1 MGYALQIS
9 SMKTLAAL
17 LIYCSLS
24 LIGALPLKTP
34 TYCDSVNVR
43 QGADLAI
50 QRYNQN
56 LNSSNQFALYQI
68 LEAMEAENGSEY
80 SISLAIKES
89 NCPVGGGKVWTECD
103 HLPDQIGIMRHCT
116 ANVYMAPVLEDSNV
130 TISCDVFV
138 EKPIIPEKAHC
149 VGCPMDIDA
158 NNKDL
163 DEPLFHAINKFNKE
177 NNYSNYFR
185 ISEVHKASTQVV
197 AGIKYKMSFSIHE
210 TNCSKA
216 GHPEILPECESGNTN
231 EGHCNATVVIV
242 RWMKTVHSE
251 VECDVHPVQEVSLF
265 RRPPGITPF
274 RSVIMPE
281 DILTENANSEA
292 RKSNLLTALKRFKR
306 DEPKE
311 VQSMEK
317 SSEESEETSVKPS
330 VIVPVVPNFDPIGYG
345 PDPAVL
351 PSASNSP
358 ASGHNLEPLELSQ
371 DLKPVVLPYMLHCPS
386 KPWKRIELP
395 DKIDQQPSKT
405 GDFQDVDLLGF

>member
-17 LIYCSLS
+17 LICCSLS

-34 TYCDSVNVR
+34 TSCDNVNVQ

-56 LNSSNQFALYQI
+56 LNTSNQFALYQI

-80 SISLAIKES
+80 SISITIKES
-89 NCPVGGGKVWTECD
+89 NCPIGGGKVWTECD
-103 HLPDQIGIMRHCT
+103 HLPDKVGIMRHCT

-138 EKPIIPEKAHC
+138 EKPIIPVKAHC
-149 VGCPMDIDA
+149 LGCPMDIDA

-177 NNYSNYFR
+177 NNYSNYF
-185 ISEVHKASTQVV
+185 ILSEVHKASRQVV
-197 AGIKYKMSFSIHE
+197 AGIKFKMSFSIHE
-210 TNCSKA
+210 TNCSKSD
-216 GHPEILPECESGNTN
+216 HPEILPECESKNT
-231 EGHCNATVVIV
+231 EI
-242 RWMKTVHSE
+242 
-251 VECDVHPVQEVSLF
+251 SLF

-281 DILTENANSEA
+281 ETLTDNGNSQA
-292 RKSNLLTALKRFKR
+292 RKSNFWNTLRRLKR

-311 VQSMEK
+311 IQSMEK

-330 VIVPVVPNFDPIGYG
+330 IIVPVVPNSDPIGSG
-345 PDPAVL
+345 PGPAVL
-351 PSASNSP
+351 PSATNSP

-371 DLKPVVLPYMLHCPS
+371 DLKPEVLPKMLHCPS
-386 KPWKRIELP
+386 KPWKRIERP
-395 DKIDQQPSKT
+395 DEINQQPSKT
-405 GDFQDVDLLGF
+405 GDFQDSDLLLF